1 MSHVSDLE
9 KRVLAAEAEAER
21 LRADVA
27 MWQQRAEVAIAGP
40 QPLTDEQIARGRNVV
55 APRIEARRIGD
66 APTSFSD
73 GPELRVFK
81 ALLSALGGI
90 VELEGEVRAAV
101 SECARMVAQE
111 SPPASW
117 RWFLVLG
124 DDASPSEHVA
134 SSVSVE
140 HVGSHDR
147 VRVWSRGGHAG
158 ELVMSEGDG
167 EAFAKMLGLRERM
180 SANEPIRIV
189 SDLTSAGAARDE
201 ERELIDQM
209 RAPPT
214 ERDEERELID
224 QMRAPPTERD
234 EERGAYEE
242 GMEIGMRAYE
252 EGMEIGM
259 RRDARLIGMVRT
271 CFESYRSAA
280 SPDPAQLIAAIG
292 SLLGVPT

>member
-1 MSHVSDLE
+1 MSRGLDGFTDGPE
-9 KRVLAAEAEAER
+9 KRVLE
-21 LRADVA
+21 
-27 MWQQRAEVAIAGP
+27 
-40 QPLTDEQIARGRNVV
+40 
-55 APRIEARRIGD
+55 
-66 APTSFSD
+66 
-73 GPELRVFK
+73 

-90 VELEGEVRAAV
+90 VELEHEIRTAT
-101 SECARMVAQE
+101 SECASLVAQK
-111 SPPASW
+111 SPVEPPTPGASNPSGW

-124 DDASPSEHVA
+124 DDAWGSSPSEHVA

-158 ELVMSEGDG
+158 ELIMSEGDG
-167 EAFAKMLGLRERM
+167 EAFAEMLGLRERM
-180 SANEPIRIV
+180 PSRDPVRIV

-214 ERDEERELID
+214 KPDVVEQLRNMTLV
-224 QMRAPPTERD
+224 
-234 EERGAYEE
+234 
-242 GMEIGMRAYE
+242 RAYE

-259 RRDARLIGMVRT
+259 RRAANDARLIGMVRA

-292 SLLGVPT
+292 SLLSEPIKPLPKKVTRGED